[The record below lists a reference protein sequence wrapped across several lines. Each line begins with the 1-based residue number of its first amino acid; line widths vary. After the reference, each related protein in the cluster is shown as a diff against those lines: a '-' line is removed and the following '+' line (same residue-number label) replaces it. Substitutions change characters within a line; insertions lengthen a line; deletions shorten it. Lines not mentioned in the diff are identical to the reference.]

1 MCKCKNFVSWTSL
14 QNIKALE
21 EASFFY
27 HMDIDYWAFSFEST
41 ADSSEFFYIFCYA
54 GEILFVFPI
63 LCVGTRDDCGVYSK
77 YTAYFPPDAVERI
90 TDMWLNKDPSIMILI
105 IGCLWGR
112 LPDLQYTLVEK

>member
-41 ADSSEFFYIFCYA
+41 ADYSEFFFTYFVMVGKYC
-54 GEILFVFPI
+54 LFFLFSV
-63 LCVGTRDDCGVYSK
+63 
-77 YTAYFPPDAVERI
+77 
-90 TDMWLNKDPSIMILI
+90 
-105 IGCLWGR
+105 
-112 LPDLQYTLVEK
+112 